1 MDFSRFRSIAVP
13 EGDVA
18 SIAHGDEILWEKQ
31 WYQKE
36 LEYLETTGDQYIK
49 TGVTT
54 TGNTRVV
61 AQMMA
66 LEKGATGRYVY
77 LFSSKTNLFSVR
89 MHWSNGRPYNTYGST
104 DSIIFYESEVG
115 DVLNINFGSGTATI
129 NTYSKN
135 IPYVEF
141 TDGELQIFARNG
153 GYRSKARLWTFQVY
167 DGETLVRDFIPVL
180 DWDNVPCLYDNVSR
194 ELFYNQGAGAFLYA

>member
-1 MDFSRFRSIAVP
+1 MYDKITNQLFYNAGTGEFDYPRY
-13 EGDVA
+13 
-18 SIAHGDEILWEKQ
+18 KT
-31 WYQKE
+31 E
-36 LEYLETTGDQYIK
+36 LAYIETTGSQYIK

-66 LEKGATGRYVY
+66 LAKEAAGRYAY

-115 DVLNINFGSGTATI
+115 DVININFGSGTATI

-135 IPYVEF
+135 LPYVEF

-180 DWDNVPCLYDNVSR
+180 DLDNVPCLYDKVSR
-194 ELFYNQGAGAFLYA
+194 GLFYNQGTGAFLYA